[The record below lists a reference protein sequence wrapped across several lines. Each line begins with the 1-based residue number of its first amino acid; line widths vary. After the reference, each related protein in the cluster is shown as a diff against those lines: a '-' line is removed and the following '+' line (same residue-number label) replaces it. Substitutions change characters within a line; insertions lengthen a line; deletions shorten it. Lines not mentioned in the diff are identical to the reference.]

1 LGAIKSK
8 VHETE
13 SFRDRYQVFKDR
25 FEAGEELSRM
35 LAPRYEDMERGLVLA
50 IPSGGVPV
58 GLRVAEKLNVPFD
71 LIIVRKMQIPG
82 NPEAGFGAMT
92 LDGSM
97 FFNEELLERLKL
109 NPSQLQAQ
117 ENIVKRELD
126 ERNRLFRED
135 RAPADVMGKRV
146 LLVDDGLASGYT
158 MIASINMVKKG
169 GAGRVVVAVPTAPL
183 RTVEKIEAE
192 VDEIYC
198 ANIRDTLYFAVAEA
212 YRHWHD
218 LSKQEVLDLLGIG

>member
-97 FFNEELLERLKL
+97 FLNEELLERLKL